1 MIAVGGAGRKPRG
14 STGGDPGLMV
24 DFSGRPMTVSLTR
37 RDFVS
42 TSAALVAAGV
52 VRVPRRRTP
61 SVDGPVVLF
70 QGDSITDAGRDRQ
83 VSEPNLARGLGSGYP
98 LLVAAAALAAH
109 ADRALRF
116 YNRGVSGDK
125 VPDLE
130 RRWATD
136 TLPLEPDVLS
146 ILVGVNDFWH
156 KLSHGYS
163 GTVQQYEDQYV
174 ALLEETRRAL
184 PRVRLLVLEPFALR
198 CGAVDDRWFP
208 EFDERRAAA
217 RRVAQHAGASFV
229 PLQTV
234 FDDLS
239 RKGAPP
245 YWAADGVHP
254 TPAGHAVIAER
265 WRRAAHL

>member
-1 MIAVGGAGRKPRG
+1 MAPPL
-14 STGGDPGLMV
+14 S
-24 DFSGRPMTVSLTR
+24 R

-42 TSAALVAAGV
+42 ATAALAAASVAPV
-52 VRVPRRRTP
+52 SWRRPPRA
-61 SVDGPVVLF
+61 DGLVVLF

-109 ADRALRF
+109 PDRALRF

-125 VPDLE
+125 VPDLAS
-130 RRWATD
+130 RWATD
-136 TLPLEPDVLS
+136 TLALAPDVLS

-156 KLSHGYS
+156 KLSKGYT

-174 ALLEETRRAL
+174 ALLDQTRRAL
-184 PRVRLLVLEPFALR
+184 PRVRVLVLEPFVLR
-198 CGAVDDRWFP
+198 CGAVDARWFP

-217 RRVAQHAGASFV
+217 ARVAGHAKATFV
-229 PLQTV
+229 PLQKP
-234 FDDLS
+234 FDALA
-239 RKGAPP
+239 RRAGPA

-254 TPAGHAVIAER
+254 TPAGHAVIAEY